1 VQTNSRYWIL
11 SEGPPTGPFD
21 AADIQTKLASSEFTP
36 EMKYC
41 RVGEREWLPL
51 ANFATQIASIA
62 GDAPPTLAAAANADH
77 DPTPAGPVSPTPSNA
92 PPLAKPA
99 IGSDV
104 VIGAG
109 VLATVLVLI
118 GLAIWWLTPL
128 TSRQVVE
135 RFVAADTLG
144 ELTKYSTT
152 NLHPA
157 LRAMDSLDDTSDPA
171 DRFELTQDRPA
182 PAGIGGHYV
191 GCSFRFRDPET
202 NVITLGAGYFH
213 LIEADGWKIEDIYFM
228 AVNGEALETPYSIA
242 RNYRTLFPPPAPK
255 PMPSGTSGKP
265 QPPNQ
270 FLIYAI
276 GRGIYNWLKGGSGG
290 KLLAGL
296 ALAVL
301 IGIGSLFTKRKP
313 GGGAS

>member
-1 VQTNSRYWIL
+1 MQTDSRYWIL
-11 SEGPPTGPFD
+11 SDGPPTGPFD
-21 AADIQTKLASSEFTP
+21 AADIQAKLASSEFTP

-41 RVGEREWLPL
+41 RVGDRAWSPL
-51 ANFATQIASIA
+51 ANFAAHIANID
-62 GDAPPTLAAAANADH
+62 GDTPPTMETTANADR
-77 DPTPAGPVSPTPSNA
+77 DLIPASSVSPTPSAA

-104 VIGAG
+104 VVGAG
-109 VLATVLVLI
+109 VLTTALLLI

-128 TSRQVVE
+128 TPRQVVE

-157 LRAMDSLDDTSDPA
+157 LRAMVAVDDTSDPA

-213 LIEADGWKIEDIYFM
+213 LIEVDGWKIEDIYFT
-228 AVNGEALETPYSIA
+228 AVNGEALEAPYSIA
-242 RNYRTLFPPPAPK
+242 RNYRTLFPPPPPK
-255 PMPSGTSGKP
+255 PTPSGTAGKP

-270 FLIYAI
+270 FIIYAI
-276 GRGIYNWLKGGSGG
+276 GRGIFNWLKAGGGG

-301 IGIGSLFTKRKP
+301 IGIGSLFTKRKS
-313 GGGAS
+313 GGGTS

>member
-1 VQTNSRYWIL
+1 MAIDSRYWIL

-21 AADIQTKLASSEFTP
+21 AADIQAKLASSEFTP

-41 RVGEREWLPL
+41 RVGDHEWLPL
-51 ANFATQIASIA
+51 ANFTEYIPSID
-62 GDAPPTLAAAANADH
+62 GDAPPTTDAAANADR
-77 DPTPAGPVSPTPSNA
+77 DPTPVSAVLPTPSTA
-92 PPLAKPA
+92 PSLAKPA
-99 IGSDV
+99 LGADV

-109 VLATVLVLI
+109 VLTTVLLLI

-128 TSRQVVE
+128 TPRQVVE

-157 LRAMDSLDDTSDPA
+157 LRAMVAVDDTSDPA
-171 DRFELTQDRPA
+171 DRFELTQDRTA

-191 GCSFRFRDPET
+191 GCSFRFRDSET

-213 LIEADGWKIEDIYFM
+213 LIEVDGWKIEDIYFT
-228 AVNGEALETPYSIA
+228 AVNGETLETPYSIA
-242 RNYRTLFPPPAPK
+242 RNYRTLFPLPEPK
-255 PMPSGTSGKP
+255 PTPSGTAAKP

-270 FLIYAI
+270 FIIYAI
-276 GRGIYNWLKGGSGG
+276 GRGIFNWLKAGGGG

-313 GGGAS
+313 DGGTS

>member
-1 VQTNSRYWIL
+1 MQTDSRYWIL
-11 SEGPPTGPFD
+11 SDGPPTGPFD
-21 AADIQTKLASSEFTP
+21 ATEIQAKLASSEFTP
-36 EMKYC
+36 EMQYC
-41 RVGEREWLPL
+41 RVGDHEWSPL
-51 ANFATQIASIA
+51 TNFAEHIASID
-62 GDAPPTLAAAANADH
+62 GDAPPTMEAAANAER
-77 DPTPAGPVSPTPSNA
+77 DPPPACAVLPTTSTA

-109 VLATVLVLI
+109 VLTTVLLLI

-128 TSRQVVE
+128 TPRQVVE

-157 LRAMDSLDDTSDPA
+157 LRAMVGVDDTSDPA

-191 GCSFRFRDPET
+191 GCIFRFRDPET

-213 LIEADGWKIEDIYFM
+213 LIEVDGWKIEDIYFT
-228 AVNGEALETPYSIA
+228 AVNGEALEAPYSIA
-242 RNYRTLFPPPAPK
+242 RNYRTLFPPPSPK
-255 PMPSGTSGKP
+255 PNPSGTAGKP

-270 FLIYAI
+270 FIVYAI
-276 GRGIYNWLKGGSGG
+276 GRGIFVSVQWN
-290 KLLAGL
+290 
-296 ALAVL
+296 
-301 IGIGSLFTKRKP
+301 P
-313 GGGAS
+313 